1 MKNVFKSNRL
11 IVPIYINEKL
21 VLDMLAI
28 MEDGFSMVSQVNYTE
43 NSENNNSNG
52 IDAGVDTSSLLSK
65 LLKIN
70 VSGTINNSS
79 SKEEKEFVSKE
90 KVHTNVSLLSKFITY
105 LENQKI
111 LKSDINISEI
121 NIGDFIEIEGELQ
134 KNPLI
139 NYMDLFVDLQLK
151 VLAQRAPMLNK
162 LKDKMQRK
170 IAETDLNATMKYDL
184 NTRLESMP
192 KNNQICHGD
201 FNPSNIIIKPDGIP
215 YVIDWAHVTQ
225 GNGAADAARTYL
237 LFNLDG
243 KKEEAEI
250 YLRKFSEKSNT
261 EKRLIQKW
269 IPIVA
274 AAHLSKASE
283 EERAFL
289 MNWIDVVDYN

>member
-1 MKNVFKSNRL
+1 MEAIAERKTKTVYRDNDKTIKLFIENYSKSNILNEALNQARVEETGL
-11 IVPIYINEKL
+11 NVPKLLEVTKMDNRWALVSEHIEGRSLQEIMDENPEKL
-21 VLDMLAI
+21 
-28 MEDGFSMVSQVNYTE
+28 
-43 NSENNNSNG
+43 
-52 IDAGVDTSSLLSK
+52 
-65 LLKIN
+65 
-70 VSGTINNSS
+70 
-79 SKEEKEFVSKE
+79 EE
-90 KVHTNVSLLSKFITY
+90 
-105 LENQKI
+105 
-111 LKSDINISEI
+111 
-121 NIGDFIEIEGELQ
+121 
-134 KNPLI
+134 
-139 NYMDLFVDLQLK
+139 YMDLFVDLQLK

-201 FNPSNIIIKPDGIP
+201 FNPSNIIIKTDGTP